1 MRGGRAVTGR
11 AVTGQDGTGRAMTG
25 PGRRVIM
32 VRWGRRLTITQEER
46 RLMGTPG
53 RPVREA
59 LLDAAASLLVE
70 RGYRGLRMRDVAAA
84 AGVSRQTV
92 YNEFGDKWGL
102 AQAVVIRDNERYL
115 DGIDAVLSE
124 HDDLYSAVTAAVV
137 YTLETSANDQLKKA
151 VLTGAGGDELLPLLT
166 TQAEPVLF
174 TASARIAEHAL
185 RHWPDLDRDALTEI
199 ADAAVRLTMSHIML
213 PSGPPERFAHFVARM
228 VTRYVA
234 GSS

>member
-1 MRGGRAVTGR
+1 
-11 AVTGQDGTGRAMTG
+11 
-25 PGRRVIM
+25 
-32 VRWGRRLTITQEER
+32 
-46 RLMGTPG
+46 MGTAG
-53 RPVREA
+53 RSVRES
-59 LLDAAASLLVE
+59 LLDAAADLLVE
-70 RGYRGLRMRDVAAA
+70 RGYRGVRMRDVAAA

-124 HDDLYSAVTAAVV
+124 HDDLYSAVTAAVMF
-137 YTLETSANDQLKKA
+137 TLEMSADDQLKKA
-151 VLTGAGGDELLPLLT
+151 VLTGAGGDEMLPLLT

-185 RHWPDLDRDALTEI
+185 RQWPDLDQDALTEI

-213 PSGPPERFAHFVARM
+213 PSGPPERLAHFVARM

-234 GSS
+234 VPRRSAATDAGPSGTVRPPRGR

>member
-1 MRGGRAVTGR
+1 
-11 AVTGQDGTGRAMTG
+11 
-25 PGRRVIM
+25 
-32 VRWGRRLTITQEER
+32 
-46 RLMGTPG
+46 MGTAG
-53 RPVREA
+53 RSVRES
-59 LLDAAASLLVE
+59 LLDAAAGLLVE
-70 RGYRGLRMRDVAAA
+70 RGYRGVRMQDVAAA

-124 HDDLYSAVTAAVV
+124 HDDLYSAVTAAVLF
-137 YTLETSANDQLKKA
+137 TLEMSADDQLKKA

-185 RHWPDLDRDALTEI
+185 RHWPHLDGEALTEV

-213 PSGPPERFAHFVARM
+213 PSGPPEMFARFVARM
-228 VTRYVA
+228 VTRYLAVA
-234 GSS
+234 GPPAGGNEAEDGGGSAPCQ

>member
-1 MRGGRAVTGR
+1 MAT
-11 AVTGQDGTGRAMTG
+11 A
-25 PGRRVIM
+25 
-32 VRWGRRLTITQEER
+32 
-46 RLMGTPG
+46 G

-59 LLDAAASLLVE
+59 LLDAAAALLVE
-70 RGYRGLRMRDVAAA
+70 RGYRAVRMRDVAEA

-124 HDDLYSAVTAAVV
+124 HEDLYSAVVAAVLF
-137 YTLETSANDQLKKA
+137 TLETSADDQLTKA

-174 TASARIAEHAL
+174 TASARIAEHGL
-185 RHWPDLDRDALTEI
+185 RQWPDLDRAALTEI
-199 ADAAVRLTMSHIML
+199 ADAAVRLTASHLML
-213 PSGPPERFAHFVARM
+213 PSGPPERLAHFIARM
-228 VTRYVA
+228 VTRHLGVA
-234 GSS
+234 EPG